1 MNIWSSFRKKAQ
13 KMPKVKCPFF
23 RQGYGYAMKLKY
35 HICTAKYKGN
45 MYLSVHFPTHVST
58 CLYLF
63 WIFVNLLSIYFY
75 YFLSRIMQIV
85 FQNYLGNAALFS
97 LDLIVN
103 ILMTSNTM
111 NLSFCPYK
119 FWYSAGNLV
128 VPQGDFRVRWNL
140 NITFFSFVA
149 LEVEG
154 SLWILVYGLPLQG
167 FEFDTFKLQLLTI
180 YSNPWIF

>member
-58 CLYLF
+58 FLYLF
-63 WIFVNLLSIYFY
+63 WIFVDLLLLLFVPNIAKSFH
-75 YFLSRIMQIV
+75 
-85 FQNYLGNAALFS
+85 NYLGNAALFS

-103 ILMTSNTM
+103 ILMTFNTM

-119 FWYSAGNLV
+119 FLYSAGNLV
-128 VPQGDFRVRWNL
+128 VSQGDFRGWGE
-140 NITFFSFVA
+140 I
-149 LEVEG
+149 
-154 SLWILVYGLPLQG
+154 
-167 FEFDTFKLQLLTI
+167 
-180 YSNPWIF
+180 

>member
-13 KMPKVKCPFF
+13 KNNKRQVCFF
-23 RQGYGYAMKLKY
+23 RQEYGYAMRLKY
-35 HICTAKYKGN
+35 PNCTTNFVYVDFLFVPILN
-45 MYLSVHFPTHVST
+45 VYLSLVEYCLST
-58 CLYLF
+58 ILQR
-63 WIFVNLLSIYFY
+63 V
-75 YFLSRIMQIV
+75 FL
-85 FQNYLGNAALFS
+85 NYLGNAAFLG

-154 SLWILVYGLPLQG
+154 SL
-167 FEFDTFKLQLLTI
+167 
-180 YSNPWIF
+180 